1 MVNKTFYNMKTWI
14 YLIMFALILGNS
26 NVITGQND
34 RASKAD
40 IKEQRAWE
48 KQKQKEAREKEREQ
62 NIEMT
67 SKMVKLQRFVLE
79 ADYLSNRYGS
89 RVPVN
94 RTINF
99 VMVDSLNG
107 ILQVG
112 SAYSLGYNGVGG
124 ETVTGRITKYEYQM
138 TGRNKDTY
146 SIMMVFMSPVGTY
159 DISLMVNPEGYADA
173 SIRGNWSGQ
182 LNYHGRLVP
191 LGVSRVYK
199 GHTMY

>member
-1 MVNKTFYNMKTWI
+1 MKTWI

>member
-1 MVNKTFYNMKTWI
+1 
-14 YLIMFALILGNS
+14 MFALILGNS